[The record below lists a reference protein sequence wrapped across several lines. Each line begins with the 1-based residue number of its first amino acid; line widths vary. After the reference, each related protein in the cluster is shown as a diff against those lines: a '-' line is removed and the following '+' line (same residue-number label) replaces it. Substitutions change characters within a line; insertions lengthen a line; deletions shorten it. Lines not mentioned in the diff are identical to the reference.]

1 MLRYVQFEQYGH
13 AAAAGSVCTYKICR
27 ECVRVNVVLKLRH
40 DMHNKHQEEDTRV
53 LFHTL
58 KSL

>member
-1 MLRYVQFEQYGH
+1 MYSLSSMDMQQ
-13 AAAAGSVCTYKICR
+13 AAGSVCTYKICR